1 MRARVILLCF
11 LTIPA
16 LLLAATAPRSA
27 AQYPQTEPSR
37 YIAIKAGKLLDP
49 EKGTTASNQTIL
61 VHGRPIEAVGG
72 NVSVPPGA
80 EGIDLS
86 KATVLPQLFEAPT
99 PCCITVKRERHAR

>member
-61 VHGRPIEAVGG
+61 VHGRTIEADGG
-72 NVSVPPGA
+72 NMAGPTGSEVIS
-80 EGIDLS
+80 LS
-86 KATVLPQLFEAPT
+86 KATTLPALFESHT
-99 PCCITVKRERHAR
+99 PLSSTVN